1 MGTSP
6 CQGPRSEQERHS
18 LPVLQKQTY
27 SNITRDKQI
36 QVACGQ
42 NASFIPS
49 LLQHMELPHTRT
61 EHPGSVGDGQAN
73 TRCMLVTLACFLLLT
88 NIFRAPEPGPKG
100 YHHPAP
106 RNYPHRSRVQ
116 KPRRHGT
123 IDLGYSHAHLITRS
137 EAPYDSHHPHHRP
150 CLARRVLSMT
160 GLILPIGS
168 ANCAS
173 PRSLL
178 PSRAPTHPHGFYR
191 DGVGVGVRMAAGLLC
206 LNQCQRYPLHQLI
219 LRPPG
224 ARSSLIMITGTAREP
239 SIMT

>member
-1 MGTSP
+1 MMGISP

-42 NASFIPS
+42 TASFIPS
-49 LLQHMELPHTRT
+49 LLQHMELPHTCT
-61 EHPGSVGDGQAN
+61 QHPGSVGDGQAN
-73 TRCMLVTLACFLLLT
+73 TRCMLVTLACSLLLT
-88 NIFRAPEPGPKG
+88 NIYRAPEPGPKG

-123 IDLGYSHAHLITRS
+123 IDLGYSHAHLITQR
-137 EAPYDSHHPHHRP
+137 EAPYDSHHPVTGHVLPAGYFPSLVSSFPLDPPTAPALEAYCRLGHQP
-150 CLARRVLSMT
+150 IHMAFIEMVWGLA
-160 GLILPIGS
+160 S
-168 ANCAS
+168 AW
-173 PRSLL
+173 R
-178 PSRAPTHPHGFYR
+178 G
-191 DGVGVGVRMAAGLLC
+191 GLLC

-219 LRPPG
+219 LRRLTPG
-224 ARSSLIMITGTAREP
+224 PR
-239 SIMT
+239 